1 MQTSSYKK
9 LIQNFTSPPKEYGE
23 VAFYWR
29 IGEKLTKERLLWQLD
44 QLKDHHICG
53 LQINYCHSDKGGF
66 SYGLPYQSDPPLF
79 SEDRRELFGRF
90 LEEAE
95 KRGMTLS
102 LSDHTLGAAG
112 QRSITFYL

>member
-1 MQTSSYKK
+1 MHTSSYKN

-29 IGEKLTKERLLWQLD
+29 IGEKLTKERLLWQLV
-44 QLKDHHICG
+44 QLKNRHFCG
-53 LQINYCHSDKGGF
+53 LQINDCHSGKGGF
-66 SYGLPYQSDPPLF
+66 LYGLPYQSDLPLF